1 MIILDAYA
9 VLAFLKDEHA
19 ALQVQELIE
28 GDEEAALTLLGIAE
42 VLDRLVRRAGNEEEE
57 EAWLDLV
64 QLGLA
69 ASPVLDPQL
78 AARAGLL
85 RARHYDRRTRP
96 ISLADCV
103 AAETARRLDAALATA
118 DPPLLETCEAEGIA
132 VIALPDSRGAV
143 WSRS

>member
-9 VLAFLKDEHA
+9 VLALLRDEHA
-19 ALQVQELIE
+19 ALEVQELIE
-28 GDEEAALTLLGIAE
+28 GEEAALTLLGIAE
-42 VLDRLVRRAGNEEEE
+42 VLDRLVRRAGSEEE

-85 RARHYDRRTRP
+85 RARHYDRRTRAL
-96 ISLADCV
+96 SLADCV
-103 AAETARRLDAALATA
+103 AAETARRLDAPLATA
-118 DPPLLETCEAEGIA
+118 DPPLLETCEAEG
-132 VIALPDSRGAV
+132 SRSSRSRQPGRV

>member
-9 VLAFLKDEHA
+9 ALAFLRREA
-19 ALQVQELIE
+19 AGPQVRELILR
-28 GDEEAALTLLGIAE
+28 DEESALTLLGIAE
-42 VLDRLVRRAGNEEEE
+42 VLDRLVRGAGIDEEQ
-57 EAWLDLV
+57 AWLDLV

-69 ASPVLDPQL
+69 APPALDAQL

-85 RARHYDRRTRP
+85 RARHYDRRTRAL
-96 ISLADCV
+96 SLADCV
-103 AAETARRLDAALATA
+103 AAETARRLDAPLATA

-132 VIALPDSRGAV
+132 VIALPDSQGAV

>member
-9 VLAFLKDEHA
+9 VLAFLKDEPA
-19 ALQVQELIE
+19 ALEVQELIE
-28 GDEEAALTLLGIAE
+28 GEEAALTLLGIAE
-42 VLDRLVRRAGNEEEE
+42 VLDRLVRRAGSDEE

-69 ASPVLDPQL
+69 APPALDAQL

-85 RARHYDRRTRP
+85 RARHYDRRTRA

-103 AAETARRLDAALATA
+103 AAETARRLDASLATA

-132 VIALPDSRGAV
+132 AIALPDSKGAV